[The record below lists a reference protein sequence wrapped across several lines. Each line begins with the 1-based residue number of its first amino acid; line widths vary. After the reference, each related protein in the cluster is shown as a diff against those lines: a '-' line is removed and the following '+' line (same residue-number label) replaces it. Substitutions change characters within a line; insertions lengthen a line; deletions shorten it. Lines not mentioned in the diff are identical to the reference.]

1 MSHFRIHTQL
11 FSNLQGPR
19 LRMAKG
25 YDDRNLLDKGKSEK
39 YVTGVFRLPGHAKDF
54 MKLTI
59 RKIAEI
65 ANVSRGTVDKVLH
78 NRPGVSEPIREK
90 VKNVASALDYKP
102 NIVGKALAGQQNP
115 KTIGVIVAPD
125 FNPFVEDIKI
135 GVQAAKDEISDY
147 GYNIDMRVLN
157 TLDAQEQINILD
169 SFIENKTD
177 GIALFSIDSDKIR
190 KKVDAIV
197 ADGLPVVTYNSDIQD
212 SNRICF
218 VGQDHYKG
226 GFVAGDLMSNI
237 LIESSNVLIITSLLE
252 LACHKNRI
260 TGFKQAIE
268 EFESKIQIIDIV
280 ENQDKKQLAFEQTLE
295 YVENYP
301 ALNGIYVTGGGVSGV
316 GEALRTIGKHK
327 EIKLI
332 CHDLVE
338 STANLMREGIIDFT
352 IGQDPFY
359 HGYKSVKIIFE
370 YLFSGKNPESKFVQT
385 KIDIRS
391 RSNV

>member
-1 MSHFRIHTQL
+1 
-11 FSNLQGPR
+11 
-19 LRMAKG
+19 
-25 YDDRNLLDKGKSEK
+25 
-39 YVTGVFRLPGHAKDF
+39 

-78 NRPGVSEPIREK
+78 NRPGVSEPVRDK
-90 VKNVASALDYKP
+90 VRKVASALDYKP
-102 NIVGKALAGQQNP
+102 NIVGKALAAQQNP

-125 FNPFVEDIKI
+125 YNPFVEDIKI

-157 TLDAQEQINILD
+157 KLDAQEQINILD

-190 KKVDAIV
+190 KKIDAIV
-197 ADGLPVVTYNSDIQD
+197 AEGVPVVTYNSDIED

-218 VGQDHYKG
+218 VGQDHFKG

-237 LIESSNVLIITSLLE
+237 LIGGSSVLIITSLLE
-252 LACHKNRI
+252 LACHKHRI
-260 TGFKQAIE
+260 AGFKQAIE
-268 EFESKIQIIDIV
+268 EFESGLQIINIV
-280 ENQDKKQLAFEQTLE
+280 ENQDKKQLAFEQTLK
-295 YVENYP
+295 YAENYP
-301 ALNGIYVTGGGVSGV
+301 ALKGIYVTGGGVSGV

-327 EIKLI
+327 EVKLI

-338 STANLMREGIIDFT
+338 STVNLVREGIIDFT

-359 HGYKSVKIIFE
+359 QGYKSVKVIFE
-370 YLFSGKNPESKFVQT
+370 YLFSEKSPESQFIQT

-391 RSNV
+391 RSSV